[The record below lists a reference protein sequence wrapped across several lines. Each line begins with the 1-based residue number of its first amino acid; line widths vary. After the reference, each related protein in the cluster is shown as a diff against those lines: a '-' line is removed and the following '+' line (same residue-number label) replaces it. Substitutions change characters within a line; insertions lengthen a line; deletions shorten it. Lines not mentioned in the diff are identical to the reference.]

1 MSKSRIIFNQI
12 SKLIEKG
19 LYNYQDISNEF
30 ISILRS
36 KRDELIYKLKLTSNE
51 ETEILLK
58 RIENLEKKL
67 EKIEKGIKKKTKKAK
82 K

>member
-1 MSKSRIIFNQI
+1 MSKSRIFFNQI
-12 SKLIEKG
+12 SKLIEQG

>member
-1 MSKSRIIFNQI
+1 VSKSKIFFNQI
-12 SKLIEKG
+12 SKLIEQG